1 MAPNSSSV
9 ARKREKGEERE
20 KEDRRQ
26 CEQQR
31 ESCLMMK
38 GDPLISSS
46 RDTRQTERGEDT
58 PLTPPPTHASSYLRS
73 FTLSSQPISRELLI
87 NTHALSLQPVTSSA
101 RISVLKDNLTP
112 VWVATTLWE
121 FNIAVLMSDMTYSI
135 LTLLLGQKNV
145 SLAQDLSSLRRSGE
159 LSFTDLLGDFNP
171 VQTKKKK
178 KK

>member
-1 MAPNSSSV
+1 MAASV
-9 ARKREKGEERE
+9 PLCTPYSVLCRGSGSELQLGGPKQREGEGERERGRTRRE

-58 PLTPPPTHASSYLRS
+58 PLTPPPTHASSSLQS
-73 FTLSSQPISRELLI
+73 FTLSAQPISRELLI

-112 VWVATTLWE
+112 A
-121 FNIAVLMSDMTYSI
+121 
-135 LTLLLGQKNV
+135 
-145 SLAQDLSSLRRSGE
+145 
-159 LSFTDLLGDFNP
+159 
-171 VQTKKKK
+171 
-178 KK
+178 